1 MEITEVNKWEYQI
14 GLLKCLLHYH
24 ERVTAPVGQEMCRV
38 LTDGGC
44 PEAHAL
50 EQYAEALREAIR
62 CMEAVHRC

>member
-1 MEITEVNKWEYQI
+1 MEIKEVNNWEYQI

-24 ERVTAPVGQEMCRV
+24 ERVTAPVGQEMCWV
-38 LTDGGC
+38 LTDGRC
-44 PEAHAL
+44 PAAHAL

>member
-1 MEITEVNKWEYQI
+1 MEIAEVSKWEYQI

-24 ERVTAPVGQEMCRV
+24 ERVTAPVGQEVCRG

-44 PEAHAL
+44 PEAHVL

-62 CMEAVHRC
+62 CMEAVHQR